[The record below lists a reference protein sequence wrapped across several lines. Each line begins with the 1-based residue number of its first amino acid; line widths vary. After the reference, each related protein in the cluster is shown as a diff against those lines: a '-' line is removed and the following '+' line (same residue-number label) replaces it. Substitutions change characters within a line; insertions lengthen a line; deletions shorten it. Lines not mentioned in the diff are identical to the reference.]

1 MKRQSALNR
10 STSSKVFHGTRHQ
23 EEFDRQTEKRTII
36 FEVYNVESLHAPNR
50 VPIVGQLLDAV
61 EVDHVAAHAN
71 AFAVRVVAG
80 AGERSDRVEQESTHS
95 GPSTVRREAQSRG
108 PRCEELAAQR

>member
-50 VPIVGQLLDAV
+50 VPIVDSGTHHAQKQTASSLLT
-61 EVDHVAAHAN
+61 
-71 AFAVRVVAG
+71 F
-80 AGERSDRVEQESTHS
+80 
-95 GPSTVRREAQSRG
+95 
-108 PRCEELAAQR
+108 